1 MNDCKVSVCWASFF
15 WSLGITDNMG
25 DRLQNTSQA
34 WLVKACFKAFSGCS
48 SAKFAI
54 QQRRFSTMWPVHKNG
69 QPLLKTFTTAKLDTA
84 NEMPRWC
91 KFRWFCQCSDRMV
104 VKLCHRPDNNR
115 NAYILMKRPLPNLG
129 KQALFLS
136 NHNLT
141 YARLPALGISWIQV
155 SEVSR
160 ASSAALTAGWIPVE
174 CFPAFGTCVMFSR
187 A

>member
-1 MNDCKVSVCWASFF
+1 MD
-15 WSLGITDNMG
+15 

-34 WLVKACFKAFSGCS
+34 WLVKACSKVFSGCS

-84 NEMPRWC
+84 NETPRWC
-91 KFRWFCQCSDRMV
+91 KFRWFCQCSGRMV
-104 VKLCHRPDNNR
+104 LKLYHRTTTEMH
-115 NAYILMKRPLPNLG
+115 ILMKRPLPNLG

-155 SEVSR
+155 SGVSR
-160 ASSAALTAGWIPVE
+160 ASSGALTAGSIPVE
-174 CFPAFGTCVMFSR
+174 CFPTFGTCVMFSR
-187 A
+187 S